1 MQIWIQR
8 IVIYVILITV
18 LHSLAGKAQYQQF
31 FRFVSGLVLILLL
44 LSPLLHFFG
53 GNVDIY
59 RSISSYFYQ
68 QDMEEIGE
76 LMQSAEGRM
85 QEMMEKE
92 YADALRSQV
101 EQIAGELGLK
111 VQKLSVQ
118 MQEDGSLQGMEV
130 YLEPEE
136 TVTKSVLA
144 VFRKKLA
151 ESFQLGEER
160 VVLWI

>member
-8 IVIYVILITV
+8 IAIYVILVTV

-59 RSISSYFYQ
+59 HSISSYFYR
-68 QDMEEIGE
+68 QDMEEIGK
-76 LMQSAEGRM
+76 LMQSAEGQM
-85 QEMMEKE
+85 QEMIEKE

-101 EQIAGELGLK
+101 EQIAGEQGLK

-118 MQEDGSLQGMEV
+118 MQDDGSLQGLEV

-136 TVTKSVLA
+136 AATKSVLA
-144 VFRKKLA
+144 VFRKRLA
-151 ESFQLGEER
+151 ECFQLGEES

>member
-1 MQIWIQR
+1 MQSWIQR
-8 IVIYVILITV
+8 IMIYVILITV

-59 RSISSYFYQ
+59 HSISNYFYQ

-76 LMQSAEGRM
+76 LMQSAEGKM
-85 QEMMEKE
+85 QEMIEKE
-92 YADALRSQV
+92 YADALRNQV
-101 EQIAGELGLK
+101 EQIAGEHGLK
-111 VQKLSVQ
+111 MCNISVKLKD
-118 MQEDGSLQGMEV
+118 DGSLQRIEV
-130 YLEPEE
+130 YLEAEK

-144 VFRKKLA
+144 AFRKKLA
-151 ESFQLGEER
+151 ESFQVEEED

>member
-59 RSISSYFYQ
+59 QSISRYFYQ
-68 QDMEEIGE
+68 QDMEEIGK
-76 LMQSAEGRM
+76 LMQSAQGRM
-85 QEMMEKE
+85 REMIEKE
-92 YADALRSQV
+92 YADALQSQV
-101 EQIAGELGLK
+101 GQLASEMGLK
-111 VQKLSVQ
+111 VQKLSVK
-118 MQEDGSLQGMEV
+118 MQDDGSVQRIEV
-130 YLEPEE
+130 YLETEE
-136 TVTKSVLA
+136 SVEKSVLDA
-144 VFRKKLA
+144 FRKQLA
-151 ESFQLGEER
+151 ECFQLGEES
-160 VVLWI
+160 VTLWI